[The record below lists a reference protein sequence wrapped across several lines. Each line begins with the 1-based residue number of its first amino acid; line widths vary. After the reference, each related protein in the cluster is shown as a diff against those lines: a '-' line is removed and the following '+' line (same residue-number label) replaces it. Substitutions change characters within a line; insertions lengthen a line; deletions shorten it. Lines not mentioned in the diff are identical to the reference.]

1 MAASRLMEGKHGL
14 VMGVANDRSI
24 AWGVAAALREAGA
37 DLAIS
42 YQGDVFASRAQPL
55 AETIG
60 ARLAVACDVED
71 RASLDRMFAELGRTF
86 GRLDFVVHA
95 LAYADREG
103 LKGRYLDT
111 TPENFRRSLDIS
123 CFSFTEVARRA
134 EPLMTSGGSL
144 LTLSYL
150 GAQRVVPAYNVMGVA
165 KAALEM
171 SVKYLAADLGPKAI
185 RVNAISAGPVKTLAG
200 SAIAGARQIY
210 RASEVSSPLRRN
222 PGLEEIG
229 RAAMYLLSDLSRAVT
244 GEIHYVDGGFHAVGM
259 PGLGRD

>member
-1 MAASRLMEGKHGL
+1 MAGSRLMEGKHGL

-24 AWGVAAALREAGA
+24 AWGVAAELHKAGA
-37 DLAIS
+37 ELALS
-42 YQGDVFASRAQPL
+42 YQGEVFASRAKPL
-55 AETIG
+55 ADSLG
-60 ARLAVACDVED
+60 ATLARPCDVED
-71 RASLDRMFAELGRTF
+71 RASLDRLFAELERTF

-95 LAYADREG
+95 VAYADRDG

-134 EPLMTSGGSL
+134 EALMSGGGSL

-150 GAQRVVPAYNVMGVA
+150 GARRVVPAYNVMGVA
-165 KAALEM
+165 KAALEA

-210 RASEVSSPLRRN
+210 RASEVSAPLRRN
-222 PGLEEIG
+222 PGPEEIG
-229 RAAMYLLSDLSRAVT
+229 RAAVYLSSDLARAVT
-244 GEIHYVDGGFHAVGM
+244 GEIHYVDGGFHAIGM
-259 PGLGRD
+259 PGVERD